1 MEQTGFARI
10 LGQAFD
16 EVAQVHGLHYP
27 QGGADAWGEVG
38 AAYLGFVRCGL
49 SSARLRSLQYDAREL
64 YGPVIMDCKWYDSLV
79 SECLET
85 KPSVTAYVPGPDD
98 RLCPCNIDRDLF
110 LEMLDF
116 CREG

>member
-1 MEQTGFARI
+1 MERTGFARI

-16 EVAQVHGLHYP
+16 EVAQEHGRHYP

-38 AAYLGFVRCGL
+38 AAYLGFALCGL
-49 SSARLRSLQYDAREL
+49 TSARLRSLQYDAREL
-64 YGPVIMDCKWYDSLV
+64 YGSVILDCKWYDSLV
-79 SECLET
+79 SKCLNAQE
-85 KPSVTAYVPGPDD
+85 PVTAYVTGPDD
-98 RLCPCNIDRDLF
+98 QLCPCKLDRNLF